1 MFFNRVGIHLHVPN
15 TSWDFLPSW
24 VFLQPI
30 QVQLIQMAVKAALVH
45 NTIKDIGND
54 DN

>member
-15 TSWDFLPSW
+15 TSWDILPSW
-24 VFLQPI
+24 VLVQPI
-30 QVQLIQMAVKAALVH
+30 QVQLMQMAVKAVLVH